1 MYYLF
6 NIHCI
11 VPVLVKT
18 MLVTFEVPG
27 PLLGEKGSSMKG
39 ESSEDAKI

>member
-1 MYYLF
+1 MNYLF
-6 NIHCI
+6 NIHFI
-11 VPVLVKT
+11 VAVLVKT

-27 PLLGEKGSSMKG
+27 PLLGEKRSSRKG